1 MNKVV
6 DRQLLYYIVIPM
18 SRVFIYYV
26 LISGLEGKADILLC
40 LRKNIIT
47 ARDKAL

>member
-6 DRQLLYYIVIPM
+6 NRHLLYYIVIPM

-26 LISGLEGKADILLC
+26 LISGLANKAEKSQYA
-40 LRKNIIT
+40 RKFIIT
-47 ARDKAL
+47 ARDEA